1 MSGQY
6 SKRKRQGMQGQ
17 LELLPARRIKLP
29 ALVAVWVALCALGNL
44 SVATG
49 EGVSRAAL
57 VIGNAHYDSVGA
69 LKNSVNDARDMCHE
83 LSGLG
88 FKASCY
94 YDVRTRIQ
102 LRAIIQ
108 DFVESLPSNTVS
120 FIYYAGHAI
129 QANGEN
135 YLIPTGVALQSASAV
150 KSETVSV
157 SYLMQQL
164 GGAQDFLNVVILD
177 ACRDN
182 PFASVSTASTQG
194 LAPVTDVPDRTM
206 VLYATAADELAI
218 DGTGKGRN
226 GIMTGYLLANLR
238 EPGTVDDL
246 FKTVSLKVQKDTE
259 SLGRPQKPALYT
271 NFGGQFCLVKCTNLE
286 LLQAQKQQLDEKLH
300 ELEGRAA
307 AGDSSA
313 RSELE
318 AAKRENDKLA
328 AEIKKKND
336 EARLEDK
343 KKRDE
348 FVPPAL

>member
-318 AAKRENDKLA
+318 AAKRE
-328 AEIKKKND
+328 IKKKND